1 MTATIYSVDIEQI
14 TSEINDHAICCELNG
29 AGAPAPCAARAE
41 WILWRGAGCC
51 KAPTAFACNNCKVR
65 RMDVGVTLRC
75 SNCGFVVE
83 DSRWWY
89 KLAQRI
95 DRP

>member
-14 TSEINDHAICCELNG
+14 TSEINDHAICCELNS
-29 AGAPAPCAARAE
+29 PLLISCDKQAE
-41 WILWRGAGCC
+41 WILWRGEGCC
-51 KAPTAFACNNCKVR
+51 KAPTAFACNDCKVR
-65 RMDVGVTLRC
+65 RIDQGVTIRC
-75 SNCGFVVE
+75 LACGFRAE